1 MDYAKM
7 TGRHIANTP
16 MLKKNEFQIFLAEIR
31 LRNGKSYL
39 KKVVSEKLSD
49 LFMDYAKMTGRHVA
63 NTPMLKKNEFQIFLA
78 EIRKS

>member
-1 MDYAKM
+1 
-7 TGRHIANTP
+7 
-16 MLKKNEFQIFLAEIR
+16 MLKKIDFKYFWLKFLR
-31 LRNGKSYL
+31 RKGKSYL

-78 EIRKS
+78 EILKS